1 MKGRRRRRPAT
12 IRTLRRSSPG
22 NTRLQHAE
30 PARSLARR
38 CGQTRTDGRILWRK
52 GTSMSADGFAYNHLF
67 AKDLPPPAPPWTGFP
82 KYNFIGG
89 HNDPVRIPAAAMA
102 EAATAVLQRDGAKLA
117 LYNFDG
123 PQGYRLLREFVVDKV
138 GQRPVIKCSV
148 DDVLITS
155 GSGQGIDLVNQLLL
169 EPGDTVILE
178 EFTYGGALTKLKRL
192 GVNIIG
198 APLDEDGLKI
208 DALARIFEDLQRNG
222 IVPKYVYTIPTI
234 QNPTGSILPLERR
247 QQLLALTRKH
257 GVPVFEDECYAD
269 LTWNGSSPPSLYS
282 LDPQQVIHIG
292 SFSKTL
298 APSLRLGYMVAVP
311 DVMSRLVAC
320 KREMDSGTGALDQMV
335 VAEYFSQHFGEH
347 VGGLTQTLHE
357 KLDTMVEAVERE
369 FGTAVEK
376 MWYPKGGIFLWLK
389 LHDRVDVT
397 RLVTP
402 AASAG
407 VVFNPGPEWSCNP
420 AETKSHL
427 RLCFALPSK
436 DVIREGVAAFAR
448 VCFEETGIPEQSANI
463 RRTTASD

>member
-1 MKGRRRRRPAT
+1 MAA
-12 IRTLRRSSPG
+12 L
-22 NTRLQHAE
+22 
-30 PARSLARR
+30 
-38 CGQTRTDGRILWRK
+38 
-52 GTSMSADGFAYNHLF
+52 GFAYSHRF
-67 AKDLPPPAPPWTGFP
+67 AKGLPPPAPRWTGFP

-89 HNDPVRIPAAAMA
+89 HNDPVRIPATAMA

-123 PQGYRLLREFVVDKV
+123 PQGYRPLREFVVAKV
-138 GQRPVIKCSV
+138 AQRPAIKCTV

-169 EPGDTVILE
+169 ERGDTVILE

-192 GVNIIG
+192 RVNIVG
-198 APLDEDGLKI
+198 APLDEEGLRI
-208 DALARIFEDLQRNG
+208 DALDRILEDLGRKG

-234 QNPTGSILPLERR
+234 QNPTGSILPRERR

-257 GVPVFEDECYAD
+257 NVPVFEDECYAD
-269 LTWNGSSPPSLYS
+269 LTWDGAGPPSLYAM
-282 LDPQQVIHIG
+282 DPQRVIHIG

-298 APSLRLGYMVAVP
+298 APSLRLGYAVADP
-311 DVMSRLVAC
+311 EVMSRLVAC
-320 KREMDSGTGALDQMV
+320 KREADSGTGALDQMV
-335 VAEYFSQHFGEH
+335 VAEYFSRSFGDH
-347 VGGLTQTLHE
+347 VGGLTQTLHD

-389 LHDRVDVT
+389 LPDRVDVT
-397 RLVTP
+397 KLVAP
-402 AASAG
+402 AATAG
-407 VVFNPGPEWSCNP
+407 IAFNPGPEWSCNP
-420 AETKSHL
+420 NETKSHL

-436 DVIREGVAAFAR
+436 EVIREGVAAFAR

-463 RRTTASD
+463 RRASTPR

>member
-1 MKGRRRRRPAT
+1 
-12 IRTLRRSSPG
+12 
-22 NTRLQHAE
+22 
-30 PARSLARR
+30 
-38 CGQTRTDGRILWRK
+38 
-52 GTSMSADGFAYNHLF
+52 MSADGFAYNHLF

-123 PQGYRLLREFVVDKV
+123 PQGYSLLREFVVDKV

-192 GVNIIG
+192 GVDIIG

-208 DALARIFEDLQRNG
+208 DALARIFEDLRRNG

-234 QNPTGSILPLERR
+234 QNPAGSILPLERR

-269 LTWNGSSPPSLYS
+269 LTWNGGGPPSLYS

-320 KREMDSGTGALDQMV
+320 KREMDSGTD
-335 VAEYFSQHFGEH
+335 
-347 VGGLTQTLHE
+347 

-389 LHDRVDVT
+389 LSDRIDVT
-397 RLVTP
+397 RLVAP
-402 AASAG
+402 AAKAG
-407 VVFNPGPEWSCNP
+407 IAFNPGPEWSCNP
-420 AETKSHL
+420 SGTKSHL
-427 RLCFALPSK
+427 RLCFALLSK
-436 DVIREGVAAFAR
+436 DEIRAGIAEFAR
-448 VCFEETGIPEQSANI
+448 VCFEEIGIPERSANI
-463 RRTTASD
+463 RRTASPG

>member
-1 MKGRRRRRPAT
+1 MTA
-12 IRTLRRSSPG
+12 
-22 NTRLQHAE
+22 A
-30 PARSLARR
+30 
-38 CGQTRTDGRILWRK
+38 
-52 GTSMSADGFAYNHLF
+52 GFAYSHRF
-67 AKDLPPPAPPWTGFP
+67 AKNLPPPAPPWSGFP
-82 KYNFIGG
+82 RYNFIGG
-89 HNDPVRIPAAAMA
+89 HNDPVRIPSAAMA

-123 PQGYRLLREFVVDKV
+123 PQGYRPLRAFVVDKV
-138 GQRPVIKCSV
+138 GQRPAIKCSV

-169 EPGDTVILE
+169 ERGDTVILE

-198 APLDEDGLKI
+198 APLNEDGLDI
-208 DALARIFEDLQRNG
+208 GALGRILEDLGRKG
-222 IVPKYVYTIPTI
+222 IIPKYVYTIPTI

-247 QQLLALTRKH
+247 QQLLAVTRQH

-269 LTWNGSSPPSLYS
+269 LTWDGSGPPSLYS
-282 LDPQQVIHIG
+282 LDPQHTIHIG

-298 APSLRLGYMVAVP
+298 APSLRLGYMVAHP

-335 VAEYFSQHFGEH
+335 VAEYFSRKFGEH
-347 VGGLTQTLHE
+347 VGGLTETLHD

-369 FGTAVEK
+369 FGTTVEK

-389 LHDRVDVT
+389 LPDRIDVT
-397 RLVTP
+397 KLVAP
-402 AASAG
+402 AAKAG

-420 AETKSHL
+420 TETKSHL

-448 VCFEETGIPEQSANI
+448 VCFEETGIPERSANI
-463 RRTTASD
+463 LRATQS